1 MQYHFCCI
9 AANENYSASLQ
20 CIVKLE
26 SEWWDHKQGDEL
38 VEPDDFLGRYPRP
51 SVCLSKEG
59 GIQLTEFSIF
69 EV

>member
-20 CIVKLE
+20 RIVKLE

-38 VEPDDFLGRYPRP
+38 EDTDDFLGGHPWS
-51 SVCLSKEG
+51 SVCLSEEG
-59 GIQLTEFSIF
+59 GSQLTEFSVF